1 MQEFKSTIIEKIKSN
16 PRRLVLPE
24 GEDVRVLHA
33 AELCMNAGIA
43 SEVIVL
49 GDPDSLTKKAHEEGV
64 SLKGVNIFTPESSE
78 KLNDYAEEMYGL
90 RKNKGLTRDQ
100 ALELMKDVVYFGAM
114 MIRRND
120 ADAMVSGSMTPTSK
134 TVRAALQI
142 VRTKQ
147 GNKTVSGSF
156 VMITPSHL
164 YGAQGRFIYA
174 DCGVV
179 PEPTA
184 EQLAD
189 ITMASADTAR
199 CLLGVDPI
207 VALLSFSTKG
217 SADSPS
223 VQKVRE
229 AYEILKLRKP
239 DFIFDGEMQLD
250 AAIMPSICAKKAPN
264 SPVEGRANVLI
275 FPDLNAGNITYKAT
289 QRLAGAEAFGPLLQG
304 LNKPV
309 NDLSRGASPADIYM
323 VSAITLAQ
331 AI

>member
-1 MQEFKSTIIEKIKSN
+1 MQEFKSTIIEKVKAN
-16 PRRLVLPE
+16 RKRLVLPE
-24 GEDVRVLHA
+24 GADTRVLHA
-33 AELCMNAGIA
+33 AELCVNAEIA

-49 GDPDSLTKKAHEEGV
+49 GDPDTLIKKAHEDGV
-64 SLKGVNIFTPESSE
+64 SLKNVTLFTPESSE
-78 KLNDYAEEMYGL
+78 KLDDYAKEMYEL
-90 RKNKGLTRDQ
+90 RKNKGLSEEQ
-100 ALELMKDVVYFGAM
+100 AFELMKDVVYYGAM
-114 MIRRND
+114 MVRKND

-142 VRTKQ
+142 VKTKP
-147 GNKTVSGSF
+147 GTKTVSGSF

-164 YGAQGRFIYA
+164 YGSQGRFIYA

-189 ITMASADTAR
+189 IAMASADTAR
-199 CLLGVDPI
+199 RLLGVDPI

-223 VQKVRE
+223 VQKVRD
-229 AYEILKLRKP
+229 AYDILKSRKP
-239 DFIFDGEMQLD
+239 DFIFDGEMQFD
-250 AAIMPSICAKKAPN
+250 AAIMPSICAKKAPD

-289 QRLAGAEAFGPLLQG
+289 QRLASAEAFGPLLQG